1 MIRVQE
7 HPIHCI
13 DGKCIYMSKYSI
25 DNEHNSENLHDIY
38 GKNSS
43 HRRLENLGTPIF
55 VVQSTCHSK
64 HDVQE
69 MPGNTS
75 NDTISDEMFDL
86 LFDKAEKKSNKK
98 VIKKSNSVKV
108 TQKNRRK
115 SKKN

>member
-13 DGKCIYMSKYSI
+13 DGKCIYMSKHSI

-55 VVQSTCHSK
+55 VVQSSCNSN
-64 HDVQE
+64 DSVQE
-69 MPGNTS
+69 MSGNAR

-86 LFDKAEKKSNKK
+86 LFDKAQRKSNKK
-98 VIKKSNSVKV
+98 VIKKSNPVKV